1 MNEGKP
7 VSSLLETLFEWN
19 DVTLLDLSDMFLVA
33 NVGVRI
39 SVCRGTVS
47 EVGFDFGEKVESW
60 NDV

>member
-1 MNEGKP
+1 MKWCYF
-7 VSSLLETLFEWN
+7 TW
-19 DVTLLDLSDMFLVA
+19 LSDMFLVA